1 MIGTSTIGRIGMVA
15 LAFSMGV
22 GLASAPAT
30 AAPTESGG
38 QLNVYR
44 DPADPGTTRVTMSGL
59 FPMSQADAQGFLNNI
74 YTGKEPGGMEYVIF
88 GDDEGDRDPVQA
100 NFWATGT
107 DRIPGYSIG
116 ATSTGLAH
124 TLVVNVPNGYLN
136 DDDGEDE
143 LYLRATFVDADGGR
157 RTQFSNLVKGN
168 W

>member
-1 MIGTSTIGRIGMVA
+1 
-15 LAFSMGV
+15 
-22 GLASAPAT
+22 
-30 AAPTESGG
+30 
-38 QLNVYR
+38 
-44 DPADPGTTRVTMSGL
+44 
-59 FPMSQADAQGFLNNI
+59 MSQADAQGFLNNI